1 MLSRGQTIG
10 RYVVLGLVGR
20 GGMGEV
26 YAAYDPE
33 LDRKV
38 AIKLLHVRGAAGV
51 HTGQGTQDN
60 GRARLLREAQAIA
73 KLSHPNVVVIY
84 DVGAF
89 QDQVFIAMEFVEGQT
104 VGYWM
109 NAAPRAWAD
118 VLKVFVAAG
127 RGLAAAHEKGLVHRD
142 FKPDNVMIDG
152 AGQVH
157 VMDFGLARLAGDRS
171 PEPEPAV
178 KAALPRLPV
187 VGPSPDEINSDS
199 TATVVVGGKADIGG
213 GSVSGL
219 SSPSERLSDR
229 LTQTGTLVG
238 TPAYMAPEQFL
249 VRPTDARTDQFSFC
263 VALYEALYGER
274 PFQGSNVFALTA
286 NVVQGNVRPPPA
298 QTKVPPW
305 IRKVLL
311 RGLTVDPK
319 KRWPSLIALLA
330 ELERNRADAGR
341 RRFTVGAA
349 AKLAGVWEG
358 PGVGRTRET
367 AAKLAVRQAFL
378 ATGKRYAAATF
389 DKVKRVLDRYAA
401 DWTKMYTS
409 ICEATHTRG
418 EQSAEVLDLRMAALQ
433 GSLQDLRALCQVF
446 RGATAE
452 VVENAVDAASGLPSI
467 DRCADVALLR
477 AVVKPPHDPAVRAE
491 VDRLRAHLA
500 EVRTLARVG
509 RLADALKAI
518 LPLEPEVR
526 ATGYRPLL
534 AETLLEKGTVHAER
548 RELEAAGRSYEEALW
563 TAEVV
568 RHDEAAA
575 EAATQLVGMA
585 AQQARFEL
593 GDVWAKHAE
602 TVLLRMGGHDRLWG
616 WLFNNLG
623 LMRHMQGRLAEA
635 IDYSQRAIAAK
646 EKALGSDSSD
656 LGSSIGNI
664 AFYLAEQG
672 DLEEAVKRGERAI
685 QILEDAL
692 GPEHPRTALFLSNHS
707 ETLNQLGRFAEARAV
722 SQRALAIFERET
734 EPDGIFVT
742 CALTALGLA
751 YLDDGLTAEA
761 QPFLE
766 RAVRNRE
773 QHEAGAPARLAEV
786 HFGLARALWPSADQR
801 VRARALAEQ
810 AREEFAAAI
819 ATPALSRALGAVDLW
834 LRANPPTTVA
844 VPGRAGV

>member
-1 MLSRGQTIG
+1 MSSQLQPSGSAEADRMLSRGQTIG

-38 AIKLLHVRGAAGV
+38 AIKLLHVRGGAGG
-51 HTGQGTQDN
+51 HSGQGTQDN

-109 NAAPRAWAD
+109 NAAPRAWPD

-127 RGLAAAHEKGLVHRD
+127 RGLAAAHEKNLVHRD
-142 FKPDNVMIDG
+142 FKPDNVMIDS

-171 PEPEPAV
+171 PEPAPSV
-178 KAALPRLPV
+178 KAVLQRLPLAA
-187 VGPSPDEINSDS
+187 PSPSDTNPDP
-199 TATVVVGGKADIGG
+199 TATVVVGASADSA
-213 GSVSGL
+213 GSISGL
-219 SSPSERLSDR
+219 SSRSSPSELLSDR

-274 PFQGSNVFALTA
+274 PFEGSNVFNLTA
-286 NVVQGNVRPPPA
+286 NVVQGNVRVSPP

-311 RGLTVDPK
+311 RGLAVDPK
-319 KRWPSLIALLA
+319 KRWPSLIALLG

-349 AKLAGVWEG
+349 AKLAGVWEA
-358 PGVGRTRET
+358 PSAGRTRDT

-433 GSLQDLRALCQVF
+433 DSLQDLRALCQVL

-477 AVVKPPHDPAVRAE
+477 AVVKPPHDPAVRAD
-491 VDRLRAHLA
+491 VDRLRGHLA

-518 LPLEPEVR
+518 VPLEPDVR

-534 AETLLEKGTVHAER
+534 AEALLEKGVVHAER

-575 EAATQLVGMA
+575 EAATQLVGIA

-602 TVLLRMGGHDRLWG
+602 TILCRMGGHDRLWG

-623 LMRHMQGRLAEA
+623 LMRHIQGRLAEA

-646 EKALGSDSSD
+646 EKAFGPDSAD

-722 SQRALAIFERET
+722 SQRALAIFE
-734 EPDGIFVT
+734 
-742 CALTALGLA
+742 
-751 YLDDGLTAEA
+751 
-761 QPFLE
+761 
-766 RAVRNRE
+766 
-773 QHEAGAPARLAEV
+773 
-786 HFGLARALWPSADQR
+786 
-801 VRARALAEQ
+801 
-810 AREEFAAAI
+810 
-819 ATPALSRALGAVDLW
+819 
-834 LRANPPTTVA
+834 
-844 VPGRAGV
+844 